1 MTKNPIWSR
10 FWTDFQS
17 EQDWRFPEVPP
28 WQIYRYL
35 GYPILDD
42 SESLR
47 ADWLWRRRPGEIMG
61 RGAFGYVLLI
71 VISILLLLIPLFRL
85 CLEAAWLF
93 TCFMLIAS
101 DVVRNVRWRRDYEA
115 TLCRLIRTMR
125 PPESV
130 G

>member
-1 MTKNPIWSR
+1 LYGYCKVTANKTQKRMWSS

-28 WQIYRYL
+28 WQIHGYL
-35 GYPILDD
+35 GYPVADH

-47 ADWLWRRRPGEIMG
+47 AEWLWQRRPREILG
-61 RGAFGYVLLI
+61 RGVFGYVL
-71 VISILLLLIPLFRL
+71 VVVMSILLLLNWPVSIF
-85 CLEAAWLF
+85 LEAAWMF

-101 DVVRNVRWRRDYEA
+101 DVVRNVRWRRDYEQA
-115 TLCRLIRTMR
+115 YA
-125 PPESV
+125 

>member
-1 MTKNPIWSR
+1 MTKNTIWSR

-47 ADWLWRRRPGEIMG
+47 AEWLWRRRPREILG
-61 RGAFGYVLLI
+61 RGVLGYTLLI
-71 VISILLLLIPLFRL
+71 VISILLLLIPLIGIL
-85 CLEAAWLF
+85 IEAAWLF
-93 TCFMLIAS
+93 ICSMLIAS
-101 DVVRNVRWRRDYEA
+101 DVVRNVRWRRDYEVS
-115 TLCRLIRTMR
+115 LCRLIRTMR
-125 PPESV
+125 RPKSI
-130 G
+130 